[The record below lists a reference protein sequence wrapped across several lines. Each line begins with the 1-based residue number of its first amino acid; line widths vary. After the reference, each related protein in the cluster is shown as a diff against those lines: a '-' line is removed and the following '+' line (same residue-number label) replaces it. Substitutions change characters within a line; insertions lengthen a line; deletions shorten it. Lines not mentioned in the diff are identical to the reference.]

1 MNDLNHIK
9 INLMVIGLVV
19 TISSV
24 FVYQIYPYYAI
35 IPPGLAI
42 SLFLINMRIFNLSF
56 KELFSGVE
64 QKDGS
69 VE

>member
-1 MNDLNHIK
+1 MNDLTHIK
-9 INLMVIGLVV
+9 INLIIIGLVV
-19 TISSV
+19 TTTSIL
-24 FVYQIYPYYAI
+24 FYQIYPYYAI

-64 QKDGS
+64 QKGS